1 VKARVLTR
9 PDGTLGKKVGNDEIN
24 IYCRRDGDLQSGI
37 GGLSTHGFA
46 GLFNRKV
53 LRHVCGAS
61 APAGFVQ
68 DEETYYRGQVMG
80 IWTRPPA
87 PGREKCS
94 ELASQSERAK
104 YEVLS
109 RCLRAAISEAAW
121 KDVVGTI
128 KP

>member
-1 VKARVLTR
+1 MAISSPAMADSR
-9 PDGTLGKKVGNDEIN
+9 PT
-24 IYCRRDGDLQSGI
+24 
-37 GGLSTHGFA
+37 GLPDFSIEKSCAMFA
-46 GLFNRKV
+46 AHPRPLA
-53 LRHVCGAS
+53 LC
-61 APAGFVQ
+61 Q
-68 DEETYYRGQVMG
+68 DEETYSYYRGVVTGM
-80 IWTRPPA
+80 WTRAPA

-121 KDVVGTI
+121 KDATATI

>member
-1 VKARVLTR
+1 MIRSTFIAAVMAISSPAMADSR
-9 PDGTLGKKVGNDEIN
+9 PT
-24 IYCRRDGDLQSGI
+24 
-37 GGLSTHGFA
+37 GLPDFSIEKSCAMFA
-46 GLFNRKV
+46 AHPRPLA
-53 LRHVCGAS
+53 LW
-61 APAGFVQ
+61 
-68 DEETYYRGQVMG
+68 
-80 IWTRPPA
+80 WTRAPA

-121 KDVVGTI
+121 KDATATI

>member
-46 GLFNRKV
+46 GLFNRKSCAMFAAHPRP
-53 LRHVCGAS
+53 LALC
-61 APAGFVQ
+61 Q

-80 IWTRPPA
+80 IWTRAPA

>member
-1 VKARVLTR
+1 MERLERRLAMMRSTFIAAVMAISSPALADSR
-9 PDGTLGKKVGNDEIN
+9 PT
-24 IYCRRDGDLQSGI
+24 
-37 GGLSTHGFA
+37 GLPDFSIEKSCAMFA
-46 GLFNRKV
+46 AHPRPLA
-53 LRHVCGAS
+53 LC
-61 APAGFVQ
+61 Q

-80 IWTRPPA
+80 IWTRAPA

-121 KDVVGTI
+121 KDAVGTI